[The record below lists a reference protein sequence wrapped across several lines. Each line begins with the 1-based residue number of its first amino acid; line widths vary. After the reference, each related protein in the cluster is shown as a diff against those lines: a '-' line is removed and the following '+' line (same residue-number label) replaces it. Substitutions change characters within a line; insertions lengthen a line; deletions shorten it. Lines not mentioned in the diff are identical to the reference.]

1 MNIKKTLLIGLVIVT
16 VIALIFVIVNNSKE
30 IKDTSNLEKVRVQ
43 AGWIINGEFASIC
56 SAMLMG
62 YYQDEGIEVDLIPG
76 GPSGASFILATNAI
90 AQDATLT
97 IGIEGDTVPLI
108 RGRSK
113 ASGDEQLK
121 VKAFGTLW
129 NENPYG
135 FIVRNDSGL
144 NSINDFIKR
153 KPDGTRYKIGVTSDS
168 IIQNAIARSLGVS
181 VKDMDI
187 VIVGYDATPYL
198 TGQVDAMAG
207 FWTSLLYEAE
217 VAKLPSKFISASEI
231 PGFSQPALV
240 LEASEKTLADKPDT
254 LVRWMKATIK
264 GVEYVK
270 KNPELAAN
278 HIVDMRCGGSM
289 LNKDQELWLIK
300 ESSKLFD
307 KKRIGWIDEKQVDNF
322 SKIFHSLDQIPFAIP
337 SSDIIDY
344 KILNS
349 LYW

>member
-217 VAKLPSKFISASEI
+217 VAKLPSKFI
-231 PGFSQPALV
+231 
-240 LEASEKTLADKPDT
+240 
-254 LVRWMKATIK
+254 
-264 GVEYVK
+264 
-270 KNPELAAN
+270 
-278 HIVDMRCGGSM
+278 
-289 LNKDQELWLIK
+289 
-300 ESSKLFD
+300 
-307 KKRIGWIDEKQVDNF
+307 
-322 SKIFHSLDQIPFAIP
+322 
-337 SSDIIDY
+337 
-344 KILNS
+344 
-349 LYW
+349 